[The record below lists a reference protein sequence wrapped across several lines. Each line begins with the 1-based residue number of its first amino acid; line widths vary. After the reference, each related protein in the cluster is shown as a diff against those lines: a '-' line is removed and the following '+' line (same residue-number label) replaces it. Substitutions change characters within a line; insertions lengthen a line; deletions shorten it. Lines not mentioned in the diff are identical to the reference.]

1 MKKKFLVLV
10 CALVLVFGLSLTA
23 AAEASPSGSQITET
37 GGRDLRGGCG
47 SSADR
52 NSCDRQKT
60 SGSSQISGRRQVV
73 QKKSRMGSGCCS
85 SGSLT

>member
-37 GGRDLRGGCG
+37 GGGTDKAPATGESNAVIYAAAAAAVLTGT
-47 SSADR
+47 AV
-52 NSCDRQKT
+52 
-60 SGSSQISGRRQVV
+60 IA
-73 QKKSRMGSGCCS
+73 KKR
-85 SGSLT
+85 LEAVR